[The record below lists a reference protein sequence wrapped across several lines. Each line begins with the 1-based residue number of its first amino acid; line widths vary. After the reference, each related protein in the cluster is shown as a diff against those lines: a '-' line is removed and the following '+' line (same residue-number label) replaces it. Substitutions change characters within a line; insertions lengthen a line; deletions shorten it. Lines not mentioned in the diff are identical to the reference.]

1 MNEKLDQII
10 DHLKVLTL
18 LEARD
23 LVKEIEKTFEVSV
36 AQSFAMSMPTSA
48 FAPTSIVEAEEEQ
61 SSFDVYLIEVPS
73 DKKIAVL
80 KIVRSATGLGL
91 KESKE
96 IVDTVPKLVKTGLS
110 KEDTDSLKKEFEA
123 VGAKVDIK

>member
-10 DHLKVLTL
+10 DQLKVLTL

-23 LVKEIEKTFEVSV
+23 LVKEIEKIFEVNI
-36 AQSFAMSMPTSA
+36 AQSFAMSMPTGA
-48 FAPTSIVEAEEEQ
+48 LAPAPVVEAEEEEQ
-61 SSFDVYLIEVPS
+61 SSFDLYLIEVPS

-80 KIVRSATGLGL
+80 KIVRSSTGLGL

-96 IVDTVPKLVKTGLS
+96 IVDTVPKLVKTGLN
-110 KEDTDSLKKEFEA
+110 K
-123 VGAKVDIK
+123 